1 MSAISVSH
9 LIDVTAY
16 QPGTTRR
23 REIHAGPIALRR
35 SSRMPATLRRD
46 SGHQHGGCVQ
56 SESGPR
62 APSTAPRSAPRNST
76 SRARFRTPARASTS
90 RTGTPVHSAVLTAP
104 RYHCSPWAGG
114 SNDARPFPAHSSVTI
129 CDCDRMP
136 WSSRKLKLQFPS
148 HQAADAKSIGLWI
161 ESRHVKVIAKIE
173 ARVRHDDAADQRRNR
188 RLAIQRM
195 RAVNHEPAFNR
206 VLAGILRIERRD
218 LADRYRRTAAA
229 AGGDGCT
236 GRCRKNI
243 YAAGLFERR

>member
-1 MSAISVSH
+1 
-9 LIDVTAY
+9 
-16 QPGTTRR
+16 
-23 REIHAGPIALRR
+23 
-35 SSRMPATLRRD
+35 
-46 SGHQHGGCVQ
+46 
-56 SESGPR
+56 
-62 APSTAPRSAPRNST
+62 
-76 SRARFRTPARASTS
+76 
-90 RTGTPVHSAVLTAP
+90 
-104 RYHCSPWAGG
+104 
-114 SNDARPFPAHSSVTI
+114 
-129 CDCDRMP
+129 MP
-136 WSSRKLKLQFPS
+136 WGSRKLKLQFPS

-236 GRCRKNI
+236 VRCRKDI
-243 YAAGLFERR
+243 YAAGLFERG